1 MELKALERWLKVI
14 LFGVAICGLVLYF
27 VLFPSLGETF
37 AYNNPE
43 YAFCYWPWLIFL
55 WVSGIPC
62 YAVLVIGWRIAT
74 NIGNNKSFSMSNVE
88 SFKQISWLAAGD
100 TAYFFIGNL
109 VLLFLNMSHPGIA
122 LCSLIVVFIG
132 VSITVAAA
140 VLSRLV
146 KNAADLQEESEL
158 TI

>member
-27 VLFPSLGETF
+27 VLFPAFGESI
-37 AYNNPE
+37 AYNNPD
-43 YAFCYWPWLIFL
+43 YSHCYWPWLIFL
-55 WVSGIPC
+55 WVSAIPC
-62 YAVLVIGWRIAT
+62 YAVLVIGWKIAT
-74 NIGNNKSFSMSNVE
+74 NIGNNKSFSLANVE

-100 TAYFFIGNL
+100 TAYFFLGNV
-109 VLLFLNMSHPGIA
+109 VLLLLNMSHPGVT

-132 VSITVAAA
+132 VSISVAAA

-146 KNAADLQEESEL
+146 KNAADLQEESDL